1 MTQPHI
7 EQIHYDFRKFCHL
20 TEYAVF
26 ALLLWRAIRR
36 ANGKNPRLLV
46 APERSAGGWNWAE
59 AGLAISMVFLYGAS
73 DEIHQAFVPN
83 RTAQISDVLIDT
95 AGGAAGLLALWIVF
109 NWRKRLKNET
119 PARAAVVSCYA
130 IGLLLAAIFQP
141 PLTRCSPFRS
151 LFSSSSSSSKN
162 CARSDL
168 AAPRRRW
175 LDESRQSHRHRFT
188 KRFADAHWQ

>member
-1 MTQPHI
+1 VPKLRAFLKYWLPPLVWMTVIFVGSSDAKSSPHSSLFVEPFLHWLFPHMTQPHI

-59 AGLAISMVFLYGAS
+59 AGLALSMVFLYGAS
-73 DEIHQAFVPN
+73 DEIHQVFVPN
-83 RTAQISDVLIDT
+83 RTAQVSDVLIDT

-109 NWRKRLKNET
+109 NWRKRLK
-119 PARAAVVSCYA
+119 
-130 IGLLLAAIFQP
+130 
-141 PLTRCSPFRS
+141 
-151 LFSSSSSSSKN
+151 K
-162 CARSDL
+162 
-168 AAPRRRW
+168 
-175 LDESRQSHRHRFT
+175 
-188 KRFADAHWQ
+188 